1 MTNIKMKVGEIHSKL
16 ILDKDND
23 ALIAFHQQG
32 KNSQFLLKTTLYFAK
47 EKNADALYHFAN
59 CFWCGTLSI
68 SAIFSI
74 GNYEIIEKLYKNN
87 KISAEE
93 FALSLL
99 VGEKDKLLLKY
110 ANEATREDD
119 KEVFASATTLTG
131 R

>member
-59 CFWCGTLSI
+59 CFWCGTLSP
-68 SAIFSI
+68 AHH
-74 GNYEIIEKLYKNN
+74 NLNN
-87 KISAEE
+87 QQ
-93 FALSLL
+93 
-99 VGEKDKLLLKY
+99 LKQL
-110 ANEATREDD
+110 AVV
-119 KEVFASATTLTG
+119 KECPIKTSTS
-131 R
+131 